1 MIEEEQKLQRAI
13 RTPIVQYEKP
23 VEEPFIPEP
32 PTFFSTKNAQQLE
45 ELIPLPP
52 EIPARVRITP
62 TLTQEVKDRDYR
74 NFEIDLSTARTNEAL
89 GIRRLGIVADTMTII
104 RADSAFTYRLNNAS
118 NDATPAEK
126 GFTEDQFEIEEIY
139 ITNAALTGT
148 AIIRINWNPRLIRP
162 T

>member
-1 MIEEEQKLQRAI
+1 MPESEKLQRAI

-23 VEEPFIPEP
+23 VEEPFKPEP

-45 ELIPLPP
+45 ELMPPPP

-62 TLTQEVKDRDYR
+62 TLTQEVKDRGYR
-74 NFEIDLSTARTNEAL
+74 NIEIDLSTARTNEAL
-89 GIRRLGIVADTMTII
+89 GIRRLGIVADTMTVIK
-104 RADSAFTYRLNNAS
+104 ADSAFTYRINSAS

-126 GFTEDQFEIEEIY
+126 GFTEDQFEIEEVY
-139 ITNAALTGT
+139 ITNSALTGK
-148 AIIRINWNPRLIRP
+148 AIIRVNWNPRLIRP

>member
-1 MIEEEQKLQRAI
+1 MPESERLQRAI

-23 VEEPFIPEP
+23 VEEPFKPEP

-45 ELIPLPP
+45 ELIPPPP

-62 TLTQEVKDRDYR
+62 TLTQEVKDRQYR
-74 NFEIDLSTARTNEAL
+74 NFELDLSTARTNEAL

-104 RADSAFTYRLNNAS
+104 RADSAFTYRLNSAS
-118 NDATPAEK
+118 NDETPAEK
-126 GFTEDQFEIEEIY
+126 GSTEDQFEIEEIY
-139 ITNAALTGT
+139 VTNEAASGK
-148 AIIRINWNPRLIRP
+148 AIIRIIWNPRLIRP